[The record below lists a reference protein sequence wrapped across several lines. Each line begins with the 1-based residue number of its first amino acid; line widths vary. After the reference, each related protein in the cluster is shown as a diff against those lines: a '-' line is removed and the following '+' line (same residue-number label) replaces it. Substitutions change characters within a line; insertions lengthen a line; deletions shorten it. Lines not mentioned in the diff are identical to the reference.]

1 MIRPDPVLTASVFC
15 DGLLDEVIHGAV
27 EPFRQALRR
36 EAPGWK
42 GGIWMVRYAR
52 GGMHLKLRLHGPGAG
67 GTRARE
73 LLKESVDAFFAT
85 LPPRDSEA
93 PRVARAELPA
103 IDDEDRAEG
112 HPDRSLL
119 WTTYNR
125 SHVNLGPDVFLD
137 DDAYV
142 ARMCTALAAAG
153 GIVLDTVEPGLAAGR
168 RLTVLRR

>member
-36 EAPGWK
+36 EAPGWE
-42 GGIWMVRYAR
+42 GGIWMVRYSK

-85 LPPRDSEA
+85 LA
-93 PRVARAELPA
+93 PREADETRTARPELPA

-112 HPDRSLL
+112 LHPDRTLL
-119 WTTYNR
+119 WTTWRR

-142 ARMCTALAAAG
+142 ARMTTALAAAG
-153 GIVLDTVEPGLAAGR
+153 DIVLGTVQPGVTGGR
-168 RLTVLRR
+168 RLNRST